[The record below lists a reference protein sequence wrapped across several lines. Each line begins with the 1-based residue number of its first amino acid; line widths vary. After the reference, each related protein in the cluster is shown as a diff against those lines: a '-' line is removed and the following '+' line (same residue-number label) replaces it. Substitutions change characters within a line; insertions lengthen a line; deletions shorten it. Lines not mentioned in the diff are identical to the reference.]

1 MAYKINKEYLNRW
14 FDNGTRSIP
23 MTENTSQEDL
33 EYIFTN
39 QKYEYVIKVE
49 EVKTTKKI
57 K

>member
-14 FDNGTRSIP
+14 FDNGNRSIP
-23 MTENTSQEDL
+23 MTEKTGPEDL

-39 QKYEYVIKVE
+39 QKEEYVSKVE
-49 EVKTTKKI
+49 EVKKTKKN

>member
-14 FDNGTRSIP
+14 FDNGNRSIP
-23 MTENTSQEDL
+23 MTEKTSSEDL

-39 QKYEYVIKVE
+39 QKQEYVSKVE
-49 EVKTTKKI
+49 EVKTTKK

>member
-23 MTENTSQEDL
+23 MTEKTSSEDL

-39 QKYEYVIKVE
+39 QKEEYVSKVE
-49 EVKTTKKI
+49 EVKKTKKN

>member
-14 FDNGTRSIP
+14 FDNGARSIP
-23 MTENTSQEDL
+23 MTEKTSSEDL

-39 QKYEYVIKVE
+39 QKQEYVSKVE
-49 EVKTTKKI
+49 EVKTTKKN

>member
-14 FDNGTRSIP
+14 FDNGNRSIP
-23 MTENTSQEDL
+23 MTEKTSSEDL